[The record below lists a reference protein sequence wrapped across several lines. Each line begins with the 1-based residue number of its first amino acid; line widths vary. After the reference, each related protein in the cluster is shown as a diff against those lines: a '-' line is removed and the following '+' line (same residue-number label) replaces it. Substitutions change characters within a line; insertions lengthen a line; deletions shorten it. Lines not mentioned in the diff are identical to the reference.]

1 MSEPKLIFTWLLIS
15 AFVIVSIILLGKA
28 WESSIESRFLFI
40 PFFFLMIIGLAYF
53 IYNKSNYDKTNQYRF
68 SKKLLDAREAE
79 KKKIA
84 SELHDGLQQDLH
96 SIGYE
101 LKRIRNTNFTPTEK
115 IEKINK
121 RIDETIDEIR
131 RISSELYPHQLEN
144 LGMKKAI
151 TAMAN
156 NISDQ
161 SEIYFKVTI
170 DDKVDALFNQAA
182 SIHIYRIIQEL
193 FNNIQK
199 HSNATKASIK
209 MSTDNLYLYIDVE
222 DNGVG
227 LENNYMK
234 VENFRKGLGLSS
246 IQERLKLMSGIF
258 NFKSQ
263 LSKGSTIKITIPIK
277 NIYNV

>member
-1 MSEPKLIFTWLLIS
+1 MSDLKLILFWLTVTFFI
-15 AFVIVSIILLGKA
+15 VITIVLLDKA
-28 WESSIESRFLFI
+28 WAASDTDKFLFI
-40 PFFFLMIIGLAYF
+40 PFLLLLLAGFGYIIF
-53 IYNKSNYDKTNQYRF
+53 EKTNSEKTKEYKF

-96 SIGYE
+96 AIGYE
-101 LKRIRNTNFTPTEK
+101 LKKIQNTNFTPKEK
-115 IEKINK
+115 IEILSNRING
-121 RIDETIDEIR
+121 TIDEIR

-156 NISDQ
+156 KLSDQ
-161 SEIYFKVTI
+161 SEIYVKIDI

-193 FNNIQK
+193 FNNILK
-199 HSNATKASIK
+199 HSNAEKASIK
-209 MSTDNLYLYIDVE
+209 MNTDNIYLYVDVE

-227 LENNYMK
+227 LENNLKK
-234 VENFRKGLGLSS
+234 VDNFRKGLGLSS
-246 IQERLKLMSGIF
+246 IQERLKLMGGFLNI
-258 NFKSQ
+258 KSQ
-263 LSKGSTIKITIPIK
+263 VSKGSIFKITIPVK
-277 NIYNV
+277 NIYNI